1 MAALE
6 STKFNVRNANDEIT
20 SSKMELIKI
29 KNAFSAKFDNILAK
43 AEDLSIKKNLLEM
56 KHKDCHQKIKE
67 QISQTES
74 LKVESKEKSKI
85 IESFKM
91 SEDKSNCKTDYL
103 ESIIIVKDNMIGKLD
118 MKIKYIEKDLA
129 ESMTNIQTKMAEQE
143 KTKARIELVEK
154 ENADVKSKIEALQ
167 LKGRQK
173 DCAIVELMDLDET
186 LNDERENLEKKI
198 KQLHDDLQWQTD
210 RALGFVIANKQL
222 TNELANKVQAF
233 EEEKDLAKSF
243 MISLVKINPFGK
255 TEVTNSDTD

>member
-1 MAALE
+1 
-6 STKFNVRNANDEIT
+6 
-20 SSKMELIKI
+20 
-29 KNAFSAKFDNILAK
+29 
-43 AEDLSIKKNLLEM
+43 
-56 KHKDCHQKIKE
+56 
-67 QISQTES
+67 
-74 LKVESKEKSKI
+74 
-85 IESFKM
+85 M

-154 ENADVKSKIEALQ
+154 DNADVKSKIEALQ

-222 TNELANKVQAF
+222 TNELANKVQAL

-255 TEVTNSDTD
+255 NEVTDSDTDLFLKICEEEGEEEPASDPDIPNTSFIRTAIQTPSTNAAGLRASPSTKGVNSSSSIP